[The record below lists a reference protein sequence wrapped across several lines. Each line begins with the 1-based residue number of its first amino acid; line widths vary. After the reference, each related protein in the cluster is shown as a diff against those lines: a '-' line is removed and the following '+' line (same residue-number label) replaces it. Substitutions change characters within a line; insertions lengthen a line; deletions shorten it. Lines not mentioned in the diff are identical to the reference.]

1 MFCKSGRVSFSSES
15 APSTASRSPN
25 PRRNVKIVPM
35 LKKMTF
41 ERVLFFG
48 GKTSKTK
55 LLIRILI
62 CVCLT
67 SPSIWKVR
75 FFWKINLDF
84 FYIEKFEKR
93 ERSLGVDGHLATIRR
108 LWLPCLFVCRSR
120 RQGVGTPPESP
131 QSSFVT
137 SSRRPDVTVISQLY
151 HGLCLLGTYNFGF
164 KVAMTVLHGQ
174 NRSEV
179 SLLPSRPSAY
189 LPIASLVSLETC

>member
-1 MFCKSGRVSFSSES
+1 
-15 APSTASRSPN
+15 
-25 PRRNVKIVPM
+25 
-35 LKKMTF
+35 MTF
-41 ERVLFFG
+41 ESVSFFG
-48 GKTSKTK
+48 GKTLKTK

-93 ERSLGVDGHLATIRR
+93 ERSPGVGTHHITIQR
-108 LWLPCLFVCRSR
+108 LQLPCLIVCRSS
-120 RQGVGTPPESP
+120 RQGVGTPPESSQP
-131 QSSFVT
+131 SSVT
-137 SSRRPDVTVISQLY
+137 LHRRPDVTVVSQFY
-151 HGLCLLGTYNFGF
+151 RGWCLLGTYNFGF

>member
-25 PRRNVKIVPM
+25 PRRSVKIVLM
-35 LKKMTF
+35 LKNDVRKCVVF
-41 ERVLFFG
+41 WR
-48 GKTSKTK
+48 KTLKTE
-55 LLIRILI
+55 LLIRILS

-67 SPSIWKVR
+67 SPSTWKVR

-93 ERSLGVDGHLATIRR
+93 ERSLGVDGHFATIQR

-120 RQGVGTPPESP
+120 RQGIGTLPKST
-131 QSSFVT
+131 QLSFVT
-137 SSRRPDVTVISQLY
+137 SSRRPDVTVISQFY
-151 HGLCLLGTYNFGF
+151 QGLCLLGTYNFGF

-189 LPIASLVSLETC
+189 LLIASLVSLETC